1 MKKNT
6 LNKIGI
12 ALCLLVMVSCKA
24 RKPIVV
30 IPPPVVTPPVTNK
43 TVNPIDAIKAQQL
56 NFNTFAAKAS
66 TSLDIDGDK
75 NDVTLNIRIARDKK
89 IWVSVVKTVLVDIEL
104 ARALITPD
112 SILLI
117 NKLQRLYT
125 KKPFSF
131 IYTYGGKQFNYKTL
145 ESLLIG
151 NALPEILNDKNTII
165 QNENSNTS
173 LSGSLQNVMYK
184 LLLGP
189 SKRVTQLNLS
199 NPAEAQNLQVANK
212 EFTQSGNKIVPSQID
227 IQSAIKSKKIQV
239 NLQYTRIDFDQ
250 QLEYPFSIPESYKPA
265 DQN

>member
-1 MKKNT
+1 M
-6 LNKIGI
+6 NKIGI
-12 ALCLLVMVSCKA
+12 ALCLLVIVSCKA

-30 IPPPVVTPPVTNK
+30 TPPPVITSPTVGK

-56 NFNTFAAKAS
+56 NFNTFSAKANAN
-66 TSLDIDGDK
+66 LDIDGDN

-89 IWVSVVKTVLVDIEL
+89 IWVSVVKTILLDIEL

-117 NKLQRLYT
+117 NKLQHLYT

-151 NALPEILNDKNTII
+151 NALPEILNDKSTNLQTNNDNT
-165 QNENSNTS
+165 T
-173 LSGSLQNVMYK
+173 LSGSLQNVIYK

-189 SKRVTQLNLS
+189 GKRVTQLNLS
-199 NPAEAQNLQVANK
+199 NPAEAQTLQVANK

-239 NLQYTRIDFDQ
+239 NLQYTRVDFDQ

-265 DQN
+265 D

>member
-1 MKKNT
+1 MKRNI
-6 LNKIGI
+6 LNKLGI
-12 ALCLLVMVSCKA
+12 ALCLLVVVSCKA

-30 IPPPVVTPPVTNK
+30 TPPPVVTPVAGK

-56 NFNTFAAKAS
+56 NFNTFSTKAN
-66 TSLDIDGDK
+66 TTLDIDGDK
-75 NDVTLNIRIARDKK
+75 HDVTLNIRIARDKK
-89 IWVSVVKTVLVDIEL
+89 IWVSVIKTVLVDIEV
-104 ARALITPD
+104 ARVLITPD
-112 SILLI
+112 SLLLI

-131 IYTYGGKQFNYKTL
+131 IHTYGGKQFNYKTL

-151 NALPEILNDKNTII
+151 NALPEILNDKSTNLQTNNDNT
-165 QNENSNTS
+165 T
-173 LSGSLQNVMYK
+173 LSGTLQNVIYK

-189 SKRVTQLNLS
+189 GKRVTQLNLS
-199 NPAEAQNLQVANK
+199 NPAEAQTLQVANR

-239 NLQYTRIDFDQ
+239 NLQYTRVDFDQ

-265 DQN
+265 D

>member
-1 MKKNT
+1 MKRNI

-12 ALCLLVMVSCKA
+12 ALCLLVIVSCKA

-30 IPPPVVTPPVTNK
+30 TPPPVIAPPVAGK
-43 TVNPIDAIKAQQL
+43 TVNPIDVIKAQQL
-56 NFNTFAAKAS
+56 NFNTFSAKAS
-66 TSLDIDGDK
+66 TTLDIDGDK

-89 IWVSVVKTVLVDIEL
+89 IWVSVIKTVIVDIEL

-117 NKLQRLYT
+117 NKYQRLYT

-131 IYTYGGKQFNYKTL
+131 VHTYSGKQVNYKTL
-145 ESLLIG
+145 ESLLVG
-151 NALPEILNDKNTII
+151 NALPEILNDKNVILQT
-165 QNENSNTS
+165 NNGNTT
-173 LSGSLQNVMYK
+173 LSGNFQDVMYK

-189 SKRVTQLNLS
+189 DKRVAQLNLS
-199 NPAEAQNLQVANK
+199 NPAESQNLQVTDK
-212 EFTQSGNKIVPSQID
+212 EFIQSGNKIVPSQID

-239 NLQYTRIDFDQ
+239 NLQYTRVDFDQ

-265 DQN
+265 D

>member
-1 MKKNT
+1 MKRNI

-12 ALCLLVMVSCKA
+12 ALCLLVIVSCKA

-30 IPPPVVTPPVTNK
+30 TPPPVVPPPVANK
-43 TVNPIDAIKAQQL
+43 TVNPIDVIRAQQL
-56 NFNTFAAKAS
+56 NFNTFSAKADAA
-66 TSLDIDGDK
+66 LDIDGQK
-75 NDVTLNIRIARDKK
+75 FDVTLTIRIAQDKK
-89 IWVSVVKTVLVDIEL
+89 IWVSVVKNILVSFEL
-104 ARALITPD
+104 ARVLITPD
-112 SILLI
+112 SILMIDKWNNVYL
-117 NKLQRLYT
+117 

-131 IYTYGGKQFNYKTL
+131 IHTYGGKQFNYKTL

-151 NALPEILNDKNTII
+151 NALPEILNDKNTAL
-165 QNENSNTS
+165 QTQSDNTT

-199 NPAEAQNLQVANK
+199 NPAEAQTLQVANR

-239 NLQYTRIDFDQ
+239 NLQYTRVDFDQ
-250 QLEYPFSIPESYKPA
+250 QLEYPFNIPESYKPA
-265 DQN
+265 N

>member
-1 MKKNT
+1 MKRNI

-12 ALCLLVMVSCKA
+12 ALCLLVIVSCKA

-30 IPPPVVTPPVTNK
+30 TPPPVVTPPVAGK
-43 TVNPIDAIKAQQL
+43 TVNPIDVIKAQQL
-56 NFNTFAAKAS
+56 NFNTFSAKAS
-66 TSLDIDGDK
+66 TTLDIDGDK

-89 IWVSVVKTVLVDIEL
+89 IWVSVVKNVIVDFEI

-112 SILLI
+112 SILLL
-117 NKLQRLYT
+117 NKFQGLYS

-131 IYTYGGKQFNYKTL
+131 VHTYGGKQFNYKTL
-145 ESLLIG
+145 ESLLVG
-151 NALPEILNDKNTII
+151 NALPEILNDKNTNL
-165 QNENSNTS
+165 QANNDNTT
-173 LSGSLQNVMYK
+173 LSGNLQNVIYK

-199 NPAEAQNLQVANK
+199 NPAEAQTLQVANR

-227 IQSAIKSKKIQV
+227 IQSAIKNKKIQV
-239 NLQYTRIDFDQ
+239 NLQYTRVDFDQ

-265 DQN
+265 D

>member
-1 MKKNT
+1 MKRNI

-12 ALCLLVMVSCKA
+12 ALCLLVIVGCKA

-30 IPPPVVTPPVTNK
+30 TPPPIATPPVANK
-43 TVNPIDAIKAQQL
+43 TVNPIDVIKAQQL
-56 NFNTFAAKAS
+56 NFNTFAAKADAA
-66 TSLDIDGDK
+66 LDIDGKK

-89 IWVSVVKTVLVDIEL
+89 IWVSVVVKIVLVEAEL

-117 NKLQRLYT
+117 NKWDKVYV

-145 ESLLIG
+145 ESLLVG
-151 NALPEILNDKNTII
+151 NALPEILNDNNTALQT
-165 QNENSNTS
+165 QNDNTT
-173 LSGSLQNVMYK
+173 LSGSLKNVMYK

-199 NPAEAQNLQVANK
+199 NPAEAQTLQVANR
-212 EFTQSGNKIVPSQID
+212 EYTQSGNKIVPSQID
-227 IQSAIKSKKIQV
+227 IQSAIKNKKIQV
-239 NLQYTRIDFDQ
+239 NLQYTRVDFDQ

-265 DQN
+265 D